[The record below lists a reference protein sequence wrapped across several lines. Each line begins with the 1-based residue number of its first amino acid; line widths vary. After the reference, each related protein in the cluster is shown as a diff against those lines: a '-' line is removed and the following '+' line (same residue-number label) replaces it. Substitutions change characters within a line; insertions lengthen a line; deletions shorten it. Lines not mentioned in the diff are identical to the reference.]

1 MGWKRLFHNSTVRW
15 LKHLFLKPTLPD
27 RRGWDRHGSLRDVQA
42 EPHTG
47 AAALVVV
54 AHAVHVASS
63 EVQKGG
69 IYTPAETAYPYRS
82 HNV

>member
-1 MGWKRLFHNSTVRW
+1 MGKEWLFHNSFPKIQ
-15 LKHLFLKPTLPD
+15 KHLFLEPTLPD